1 MNARMESLRITGL
14 VAGIAAALV
23 LLGLGLILANTVGS
37 PSAQP
42 ERRSVLPEGG
52 ASSEK
57 PVKARNC
64 AICGTVE
71 SIRTVEVRVETEGAG
86 IESGRPIGIPA
97 SRQPGRAND
106 NSSTTLFGVAGS
118 LFSGAEGTEDGMR
131 KRVYR
136 VTVRMDDGSYRAVSL
151 SSLPAFAVGDRVR
164 VVEGKLVRA

>member
-1 MNARMESLRITGL
+1 MKFMNARMESSRITGL

-23 LLGLGLILANTVGS
+23 LLGLGLILANTVG
-37 PSAQP
+37 PPGTQA

-57 PVKARNC
+57 PAKSGNC

-71 SIRTVEVRVETEGAG
+71 SIRTVEVRVETERAG
-86 IESGRPIGIPA
+86 IESGRPIGSPPD
-97 SRQPGRAND
+97 RVND
-106 NSSTTLFGVAGS
+106 NSPTTLFGAAGS
-118 LFSGAEGTEDGMR
+118 LFSGADGTEDGMR

-164 VVEGKLVRA
+164 VLEGKLVRA